1 MASAGMVAE
10 PFTAYTIAGH
20 RVQDRTMRT
29 WPEGVDPTLFLPSDQ
44 EAEQRRRLPDR
55 AAVPEWRKTVD
66 RNGLKPENLHFMI
79 GIPIPDD
86 TIFLVHRTVWQA
98 YLYYWLIGR
107 LRGSLAAPRVVQL
120 LGRKFGIHEEMSRV
134 ARFLLP
140 GEVSTPEEVVGPF
153 PNLMVGAG
161 YLRNDMSSEQFRYH
175 AVPNPPPPLAF
186 VDHTQRH
193 KTRRGHRPPRPADH
207 SGSPVCTNGRAKCP
221 WHW

>member
-1 MASAGMVAE
+1 
-10 PFTAYTIAGH
+10 
-20 RVQDRTMRT
+20 MRT